1 MWRKRLRVTW
11 ALPIQ
16 DAPSRGRALITDRFC
31 SPPKLIPQ
39 NAQLA
44 KSRHAW
50 AHDGFRCYFTT
61 LRIFRRQF
69 EHLHLT
75 SPLAVIS
82 SVTSAC
88 SCLEVSEVN
97 QRPLSKSSKLSA
109 LYRAGFPAVHH

>member
-1 MWRKRLRVTW
+1 MWRKRLRVMW
-11 ALPIQ
+11 APPIQ

-31 SPPKLIPQ
+31 LPPKLIPQ

-44 KSRHAW
+44 KRRHAW

-69 EHLHLT
+69 KHLHLI

-88 SCLEVSEVN
+88 SCLQVSEVN
-97 QRPLSKSSKLSA
+97 QRPLSKSSKFSA
-109 LYRAGFPAVHH
+109 SHRDGFLAVPL

>member
-1 MWRKRLRVTW
+1 
-11 ALPIQ
+11 
-16 DAPSRGRALITDRFC
+16 DAACQGRALTPARFC
-31 SPPKLIPQ
+31 LPLKLIP
-39 NAQLA
+39 QLA

-69 EHLHLT
+69 KHLHLT

-88 SCLEVSEVN
+88 SCLQVSEVN
-97 QRPLSKSSKLSA
+97 QRPLSKSSKFSA
-109 LYRAGFPAVHH
+109 LYLAGFLAVPR

>member
-1 MWRKRLRVTW
+1 MW
-11 ALPIQ
+11 ALPI
-16 DAPSRGRALITDRFC
+16 RHEICEGLALTPARFC
-31 SPPKLIPQ
+31 LPLKLIPPI
-39 NAQLA
+39 AQLE

-69 EHLHLT
+69 KHLHLT

-88 SCLEVSEVN
+88 SCLQVPEAN
-97 QRPLSKSSKLSA
+97 QRPLSNSSKFSA
-109 LYRAGFPAVHH
+109 SHLAGFLAVHL